1 MKQINFSDKN
11 TRDIAIS
18 LYNRII
24 QNDYKYQTLTL
35 FTGFGK
41 TAIAVATAGVFAVKE
56 QQDINVFIIATKRK
70 KEDKSW
76 EETVRQYN
84 EIAKYKLNILDI
96 ATHQG
101 VLVAKK
107 NDALPKKE
115 IKAMRPGRQKE
126 LRFLSEWKKEM
137 NKTPTIIIVDE
148 VQLMKNPTAKTSK
161 ALMKLMENS
170 TTIGL
175 SATPMPNGMLDD
187 GVAYLIYNNYYKNQS
202 DFRKQHIPPRMY
214 DEYYKPAVYT
224 IDYELD
230 PHRFYGLELFKER
243 IKATTFV
250 PDVEVDFEIPNQKL
264 HTTVYDLS
272 QKTIN
277 DIYDM
282 SKGYKERRYDSYRQY
297 LSDIKRAISQDG
309 RHVEKMKEIVEENS
323 DKQPLIF
330 YETNAQLEAIEAGLN
345 EIGMSYKCING
356 QSSSDKIDDID
367 SSNTNQ
373 AIVIQ
378 YKSGGNSIEFTNSFV
393 SIFYGLI
400 YSWGDIS
407 QAMGRN
413 MRRGMPKDSYVN
425 QYFLLATHPHD
436 AHVYEVIE
444 RKEEFSKEL
453 LLEIAENVSKESTI

>member
-1 MKQINFSDKN
+1 MQKINFLDKN
-11 TRDIAIS
+11 TQDIARK
-18 LYNRII
+18 LYNRIVE
-24 QNDYKYQTLTL
+24 NNYRYQTLTL

-41 TAIAVATAGVFAVKE
+41 TAISVATAGLFA
-56 QQDINVFIIATKRK
+56 QQEKRNINVFIIATKRK
-70 KEDKSW
+70 IEDKSW
-76 EETVRQYN
+76 ERTVEQYN
-84 EIAKYKLNILDI
+84 QMAEYKLNIMEI

-107 NDALPKKE
+107 NDALPQKE

-126 LRFLSEWKKEM
+126 LRFLKEWKKEI
-137 NKTPTIIIVDE
+137 KETPTIILVDE
-148 VQLMKNPTAKTSK
+148 VQLMKNPTAKTAK

-170 TTIGL
+170 ITIGL

-187 GVAYLIYNNYYKNQS
+187 GIAYLIYNNYYKNQS

-214 DEYYKPAVYT
+214 DRYYKPDVYT
-224 IDYELD
+224 VDYEID
-230 PHRFYGLELFKER
+230 PNRFFELEEFKER
-243 IKATTFV
+243 IKETTFV
-250 PDVEVDFEIPNQKL
+250 PDVEVDFEMPNQRL
-264 HTTVYDLS
+264 HTLAYDLS

-277 DIYDM
+277 NIYDM

-297 LSDIKRAISQDG
+297 LSDIKRAISQDEN
-309 RHVEKMKEIVEENS
+309 HVVKMKEIIEEHE

-330 YETNAQLEAIEAGLN
+330 YETNAQLEAIEKGLN
-345 EIGMSYKCING
+345 EIGIPFKRING
-356 QSSSDKIDDID
+356 QSNSDKIDDID
-367 SSNTNQ
+367 ASNTKQ

-413 MRRGMPKDSYVN
+413 IRRGMPKDSYVN

-444 RKEEFSKEL
+444 RKEEFSEKL

>member
-1 MKQINFSDKN
+1 MQKINFLDKN
-11 TRDIAIS
+11 TQDIARK
-18 LYNRII
+18 LYNRIVE
-24 QNDYKYQTLTL
+24 NNYRYQTLTL

-41 TAIAVATAGVFAVKE
+41 TAISVATAGLFA
-56 QQDINVFIIATKRK
+56 QQEKRNINVFIIATKRK
-70 KEDKSW
+70 IEDKSW
-76 EETVRQYN
+76 ERTVEQYN
-84 EIAKYKLNILDI
+84 QMAEYKLNIMEI

-107 NDALPKKE
+107 NDALPQKE

-126 LRFLSEWKKEM
+126 LRFLKEWKKEI
-137 NKTPTIIIVDE
+137 KETPTIILVDE
-148 VQLMKNPTAKTSK
+148 VQLMKNPTAKTAK

-170 TTIGL
+170 ITIGL

-187 GVAYLIYNNYYKNQS
+187 GIAYLIYNNYYKNQS

-214 DEYYKPAVYT
+214 DRYYKPDVYT
-224 IDYELD
+224 VDYEID
-230 PHRFYGLELFKER
+230 PNRFFELEEFKER
-243 IKATTFV
+243 IKETTFV
-250 PDVEVDFEIPNQKL
+250 PDVEVDFEMPNQRL
-264 HTTVYDLS
+264 HTLAYDLS

-277 DIYDM
+277 NIYDM
-282 SKGYKERRYDSYRQY
+282 SKGYKARRYDSYRQY
-297 LSDIKRAISQDG
+297 LSDIKRAISQDEN
-309 RHVEKMKEIVEENS
+309 HVVKMKKIIEEHE

-330 YETNAQLEAIEAGLN
+330 YETNAQLEAIEKGLN
-345 EIGMSYKCING
+345 EIGIPFKRING
-356 QSSSDKIDDID
+356 QSNSDKIDDID
-367 SSNTNQ
+367 ASNTKQ

-413 MRRGMPKDSYVN
+413 IRRGMPKDSYVN

-444 RKEEFSKEL
+444 RKEEFSEKL

>member
-1 MKQINFSDKN
+1 MKKINFSDKN
-11 TRDIAIS
+11 TSDIAKR
-18 LYNRII
+18 LYNRFVE
-24 QNDYKYQTLTL
+24 NNYRYQTLTL

-41 TAIAVATAGVFAVKE
+41 TAISIATAGLFAHQAK
-56 QQDINVFIIATKRK
+56 QDINVFIIATKRK
-70 KEDKSW
+70 IQDNSW
-76 EETVRQYN
+76 VHTVEQYN
-84 EIAKYKLNILDI
+84 EIAEYKLNIMDI

-101 VLVAKK
+101 ILVAKK
-107 NDALPKKE
+107 NDKLPKKE

-126 LRFLSEWKKEM
+126 LRFLKQWKKEM
-137 NKTPTIIIVDE
+137 EEKPTIIIADE

-161 ALMKLMENS
+161 ALMELMKNNI
-170 TTIGL
+170 TIGL

-187 GVAYLIYNNYYKNQS
+187 GVAYLVYNNYYKNQS

-214 DEYYKPAVYT
+214 DRYYKPDVYT
-224 IDYELD
+224 IDYEIDPNRFFELD
-230 PHRFYGLELFKER
+230 LFKER

-250 PDVEVDFEIPNQKL
+250 PDAEVDFEMPHQRL
-264 HTTVYDLS
+264 HTLAYDLS

-282 SKGYKERRYDSYRQY
+282 SNSYKERRYDSYRQY
-297 LSDIKRAISQDG
+297 LSDIKRAISQDSN
-309 RHVEKMKEIVEENS
+309 HVERMKLIVKENK

-330 YETNAQLEAIEAGLN
+330 YETNAQLEVIEKGLN
-345 EIGMSYKCING
+345 ELNMPYKCING
-356 QSSSDKIDDID
+356 QGNSDKLDDID
-367 SSNTNQ
+367 TTDTEQ

-400 YSWGDIS
+400 YSWGDIA

-413 MRRGMPKDSYVN
+413 IRRGMPQDSYVN

-436 AHVYEVIE
+436 SHVYDVIE
-444 RKEEFSKEL
+444 RKEEFSEDLLTEL
-453 LLEIAENVSKESTI
+453 AENVSSEVTK

>member
-1 MKQINFSDKN
+1 MKKINFSDKN
-11 TRDIAIS
+11 TSDIAKR
-18 LYNRII
+18 LYNRFVE
-24 QNDYKYQTLTL
+24 NNYRYQTLTL

-41 TAIAVATAGVFAVKE
+41 TAISIATAGLFAHQAK
-56 QQDINVFIIATKRK
+56 QDINVFIIATKRK
-70 KEDKSW
+70 IQDNSW
-76 EETVRQYN
+76 VHTVEQYN
-84 EIAKYKLNILDI
+84 EIAEYKLNIMDI

-101 VLVAKK
+101 ILVAKK
-107 NDALPKKE
+107 NDKLPKKE

-126 LRFLSEWKKEM
+126 LRFLKQWKKEM
-137 NKTPTIIIVDE
+137 EEKPTIIIADE

-161 ALMKLMENS
+161 ALMELMKNNI
-170 TTIGL
+170 TIGL

-187 GVAYLIYNNYYKNQS
+187 GVAYLVYNNYYKNQS

-214 DEYYKPAVYT
+214 DRYYKPDVYT
-224 IDYELD
+224 IDYEIDPNRFFELD
-230 PHRFYGLELFKER
+230 LFKER

-250 PDVEVDFEIPNQKL
+250 PDVEVDFEMPHQKL
-264 HTTVYDLS
+264 HTLAYDLS

-282 SKGYKERRYDSYRQY
+282 SNSYKERRYDSYRQY
-297 LSDIKRAISQDG
+297 LSDVKRAISQDSN
-309 RHVEKMKEIVEENS
+309 HVERMKYIVEENK

-330 YETNAQLEAIEAGLN
+330 YETNAQLEVIEKGLN
-345 EIGMSYKCING
+345 ELNMPYKRING
-356 QSSSDKIDDID
+356 QGNSDKLDDID
-367 SSNTNQ
+367 MTDTEQ

-400 YSWGDIS
+400 YSWGNID

-413 MRRGMPKDSYVN
+413 IRRGMPQDSYVN

-436 AHVYEVIE
+436 SHVYDVIE
-444 RKEEFSKEL
+444 RKEEFSEDLLIEL
-453 LLEIAENVSKESTI
+453 AENVSSEVTK